1 MPPRWGSPGRSPK
14 GWGNEGVASVN
25 GLAGSGITGG
35 EAGPARGRRPRQKA
49 AGDGG
54 PPPAG
59 PARGGVGEQ
68 GADSGPAVMT
78 RVAVD
83 GVSATAGGDD
93 LFARYT
99 RDYVAARFG
108 QQVAILLAGC
118 TTAGTDLAAG
128 ALRAEG
134 ANISVSLLDD
144 DRPVTSAAI
153 GLDDRLRGCVQGDL
167 RTVPLPPRS
176 ADIVL
181 CALLLHRIRHP
192 ELVLDRLVAAI
203 KPGGLLLLRFRDRD
217 SASGFLD
224 RVLPGVIRTVIWR
237 RRYPGKP
244 GPYPA
249 VYEPLTSARGVQAYA
264 LRRGLVIAERAAL
277 SGVVGTLPGPPA
289 FLAAQR
295 LVARL
300 SGGRLADAHEE
311 LLYVLRKPENRF
323 ARVL

>member
-1 MPPRWGSPGRSPK
+1 M
-14 GWGNEGVASVN
+14 NEH
-25 GLAGSGITGG
+25 AGSGTAGG
-35 EAGPARGRRPRQKA
+35 DARPAHGHGPEQKP
-49 AGDGG
+49 AGDGAQ
-54 PPPAG
+54 PAAV
-59 PARGGVGEQ
+59 PAQ
-68 GADSGPAVMT
+68 GRVKELVADSGPVMT
-78 RVAVD
+78 GVATD
-83 GVSATAGGDD
+83 GVSATAGRGD
-93 LFARYT
+93 LFTRYT
-99 RDYVAARFG
+99 RDLVAARFG
-108 QQVAILLAGC
+108 QQVSILVAGC
-118 TTAGTDLAAG
+118 TTAGTDLQAD
-128 ALRAEG
+128 ALRAG
-134 ANISVSLLDD
+134 GTDIGVGLLDD
-144 DRPVTSAAI
+144 DQPITSAAI
-153 GLDDRLRGCVQGDL
+153 GLDESLRGCVQGDL

-217 SASGFLD
+217 SAAGFLD
-224 RVLPGVIRTVIWR
+224 RVLPRAIRTVIWR

-264 LRRGLVIAERAAL
+264 LRRGLVIAERGAP
-277 SGVVGTLPGPPA
+277 SGPAGALPGPPA

-300 SGGRLADAHEE
+300 SGGRLTDAHEE